1 MQPHF
6 RHRIS
11 GTTFERLIIPQS
23 PACGRVHN
31 GTEMHA
37 DPGAVNGFPPMA
49 GAVAAALGDS
59 QSLISPPMDR
69 RR

>member
-6 RHRIS
+6 RHAIS
-11 GTTFERLIIPQS
+11 ETPLGKLILPQS
-23 PACGRVHN
+23 SACGRVHN
-31 GTEMHA
+31 GTEMHS
-37 DPGAVNGFPPMA
+37 DPRAVNGFPPMA

>member
-1 MQPHF
+1 MQPLFH
-6 RHRIS
+6 HGIS
-11 GTTFERLIIPQS
+11 ETPVVKWILPQS

-37 DPGAVNGFPPMA
+37 DPGAVNGSPSMA
-49 GAVAAALGDS
+49 GAVPASLGVS
-59 QSLISPPMDR
+59 QSLISPPIDR

>member
-1 MQPHF
+1 MQTHF
-6 RHRIS
+6 RHGNS
-11 GTTFERLIIPQS
+11 GTPLGKMTLPQS

-37 DPGAVNGFPPMA
+37 EPGAVNGSPPMA
-49 GAVAAALGDS
+49 GAVPAALGDS
-59 QSLISPPMDR
+59 QSLISPPIDR